1 MDVENQ
7 SLKGVVSEVGL
18 RRDEDQFSSFNLTI
32 SMVLKSDKT
41 MTYDQGERLMSQFRR
56 DLLGKEVEITAVVFT
71 CPTCG
76 KGFNSEQGMKQ
87 HMRMVH
93 GKNGKKK
100 AEKTKGAKAKG
111 GRKSTKKKTASKK
124 GGKK

>member
-1 MDVENQ
+1 MDAENQ

-18 RRDEDQFSSFNLTI
+18 RRDEDQFNSFNLTI

-41 MTYDQGERLMSQFRR
+41 MTYNQGEQLMKQFRK
-56 DLLGKEVEITAVVFT
+56 DLLGKEVELIAVAFH

-76 KGFNSEQGMKQ
+76 KSFNTEQGMKQ
-87 HMRMVH
+87 HQRRVH
-93 GKNGKKK
+93 SKKSK
-100 AEKTKGAKAKG
+100 KTEKPKGAKGKVS
-111 GRKSTKKKTASKK
+111 RKATKKKTASKK

>member
-1 MDVENQ
+1 MDAENQ

-41 MTYDQGERLMSQFRR
+41 MTYNQGEQLMKQFRK
-56 DLLGKEVEITAVVFT
+56 DLLGKEVEIVAVAFQ

-76 KGFNSEQGMKQ
+76 KSFNTEQGMKQ
-87 HMRMVH
+87 HQRIVH
-93 GKNGKKK
+93 SKKSK
-100 AEKTKGAKAKG
+100 KTEKPKGAKDKVS
-111 GRKSTKKKTASKK
+111 RKATKKKTASKK
-124 GGKK
+124 GKK

>member
-1 MDVENQ
+1 MDAENQ

-41 MTYDQGERLMSQFRR
+41 MTYNQGEQLMKQFRR
-56 DLLGKEVEITAVVFT
+56 DLLGKDVEIIAVVFQ

-76 KGFNSEQGMKQ
+76 KSFNTEQGMKQ
-87 HMRMVH
+87 HQRMIH
-93 GKNGKKK
+93 GKKSKKTEKPTSTKDKVGK
-100 AEKTKGAKAKG
+100 KGAK
-111 GRKSTKKKTASKK
+111 KKTVSKK

>member
-1 MDVENQ
+1 MDTENQ

-41 MTYDQGERLMSQFRR
+41 MTYNQGEQLMKQFRR
-56 DLLGKEVEITAVVFT
+56 DLLGKDVEIIAVVFQ

-76 KGFNSEQGMKQ
+76 KSFNTEQGMKQ
-87 HMRMVH
+87 HQRMIH
-93 GKNGKKK
+93 GKKSKKTEKPKSTKDKVGKK
-100 AEKTKGAKAKG
+100 G
-111 GRKSTKKKTASKK
+111 TKKKTVSKK

>member
-1 MDVENQ
+1 LDAENQ

-41 MTYDQGERLMSQFRR
+41 MTYNQGEQLMKQFRK
-56 DLLGKEVEITAVVFT
+56 DLLGKEVEIIAVVFQ
-71 CPTCG
+71 CPMCG
-76 KGFNSEQGMKQ
+76 KSFNTDQGLKQ
-87 HMRMVH
+87 HQRMVH
-93 GKNGKKK
+93 SKKSK
-100 AEKTKGAKAKG
+100 KTEKPKGAKGKV
-111 GRKSTKKKTASKK
+111 GRKATKKKTASKK